1 MLSHRAASGLLAI
14 SKRLPRALPA
24 RAIATT
30 SFSSKKF
37 NHPLTVDDV
46 PRAAG
51 FATMLRLP
59 MQSTAD
65 GLDACFLGIPMDNG
79 TFAHRTGARYD

>member
-14 SKRLPRALPA
+14 SKRLPRALPGCG
-24 RAIATT
+24 IATT
-30 SFSSKKF
+30 LFSSKKF
-37 NHPLTVDDV
+37 NYPLTADDV

-51 FATMLRLP
+51 FPTMLRLP

-79 TFAHRTGARYD
+79 SYAHRTGARYD

>member
-1 MLSHRAASGLLAI
+1 MLSHRAGYQLLAV
-14 SKRLPRALPA
+14 SQRLLPALPT
-24 RAIATT
+24 RGIATSLLT
-30 SFSSKKF
+30 SKKF
-37 NHPLTVDDV
+37 NSPLTPDEV

-51 FATMLRLP
+51 FPTMLRLP

-79 TFAHRTGARYD
+79 SYAHRTGAR